1 MKSHLPPH
9 VEVTNWLRLTAN
21 DKLENFRREFSIDTN
36 GVMAP
41 LKIETLRGKLFRD
54 FKEFKVI
61 FCRKEARPN
70 VFGRFQI
77 LTSPKFTQ

>member
-1 MKSHLPPH
+1 
-9 VEVTNWLRLTAN
+9 
-21 DKLENFRREFSIDTN
+21 
-36 GVMAP
+36 MAP

-61 FCRKEARPN
+61 FCRKEARPH

-77 LTSPKFTQ
+77 LTSPQFTQ

>member
-1 MKSHLPPH
+1 
-9 VEVTNWLRLTAN
+9 
-21 DKLENFRREFSIDTN
+21 
-36 GVMAP
+36 MAP

-61 FCRKEARPN
+61 FCRKEAMPN

-77 LTSPKFTQ
+77 LTSPKLLSD